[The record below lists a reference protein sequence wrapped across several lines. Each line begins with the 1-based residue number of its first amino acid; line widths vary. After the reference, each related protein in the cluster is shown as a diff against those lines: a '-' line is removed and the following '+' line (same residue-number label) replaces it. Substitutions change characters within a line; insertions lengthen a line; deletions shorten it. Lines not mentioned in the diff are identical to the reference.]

1 MASLHTEGDEYHSKK
16 LEKCC
21 RVCAKVRSGKSYF
34 HSCSGS
40 HDMLLKA
47 FGIDVSKDDEHVHPP
62 SCCHTCHV
70 TAQRLSAGGT
80 AESGV
85 HVYQWLAHMDV
96 DCEVCNKFMAQS
108 KGGRQKKTKKCG
120 RPNSESSKGIA
131 NSVLK
136 NAPKSW
142 RGSQPLHVA
151 RFLPP
156 STSLSLPDL
165 LCVVCHCIV
174 DRPVETPCRKMVCAH
189 CISGLVL
196 EADVSAMQCP
206 CCPESHN
213 ITSSCFPPA
222 SDVVLKVMGALLVH
236 CDNPLCSS
244 VVELKRLKEHVDSG
258 CQKHAATFSPSKLTV
273 EQILSRPLQSP
284 PTATEQKAAASVVK
298 RMCATS
304 PSEQSSSS
312 KVVKLT
318 TDGTVRDLHECRHD
332 TFKYMYCTLYI

>member
-1 MASLHTEGDEYHSKK
+1 M
-16 LEKCC
+16 
-21 RVCAKVRSGKSYF
+21 
-34 HSCSGS
+34 
-40 HDMLLKA
+40 
-47 FGIDVSKDDEHVHPP
+47 
-62 SCCHTCHV
+62 
-70 TAQRLSAGGT
+70 
-80 AESGV
+80 
-85 HVYQWLAHMDV
+85 
-96 DCEVCNKFMAQS
+96 
-108 KGGRQKKTKKCG
+108 
-120 RPNSESSKGIA
+120 
-131 NSVLK
+131 
-136 NAPKSW
+136 
-142 RGSQPLHVA
+142 A

-156 STSLSLPDL
+156 SASLSLPDL

-174 DRPVETPCRKMVCAH
+174 DCPVETPCRKMVCAH

-196 EADVSAMQCP
+196 EADLSAMQCP
-206 CCPESHN
+206 CCPESHD

-244 VVELKRLKEHVDSG
+244 VVEFKHLKEHVDSG
-258 CQKHAATFSPSKLTV
+258 FQKHAATFSPSKLTV

-298 RMCATS
+298 RMYATS

-332 TFKYMYCTLYI
+332 TFKYMYIVYISMYNVV